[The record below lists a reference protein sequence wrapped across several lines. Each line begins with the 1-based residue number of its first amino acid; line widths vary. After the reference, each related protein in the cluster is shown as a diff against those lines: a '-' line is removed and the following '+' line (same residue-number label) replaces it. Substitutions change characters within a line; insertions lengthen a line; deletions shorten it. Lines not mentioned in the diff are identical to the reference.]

1 MPIPAQALKD
11 DVLVRYEHPQLLS
24 KKEVS
29 RPPVFSKN
37 SENTTD
43 ATAAGACCFN
53 RSTAVA
59 RWAAGRLSPLDRP
72 GALG

>member
-37 SENTTD
+37 SDRTQRTPQRLER
-43 ATAAGACCFN
+43 AA
-53 RSTAVA
+53 STVLPPLPDGQRAVSV
-59 RWAAGRLSPLDRP
+59 R
-72 GALG
+72 